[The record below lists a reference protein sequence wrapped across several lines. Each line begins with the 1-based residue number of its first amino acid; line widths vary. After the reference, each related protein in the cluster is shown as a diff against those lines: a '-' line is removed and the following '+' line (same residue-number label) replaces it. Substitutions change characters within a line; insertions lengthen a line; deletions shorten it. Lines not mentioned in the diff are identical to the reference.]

1 MNSPLVVRDKK
12 IGGCETFIIAEI
24 GSNHNQSLSLA
35 YESIDAA
42 VECGAD
48 AVKFQ
53 SLNVDQ
59 LYYQP
64 SESIRALHKKIDLDE
79 KWHWL
84 LDEYCRKKGIIF
96 FSAPTYL
103 GAVDILEEINVPL
116 YKLASAQ
123 IGTFPQIVEKVAK
136 TGKPIILSTGIVT
149 NSELKEVINL
159 IEKHDNHK
167 TIILHC
173 NSIYPTPYDK
183 VFLPVM
189 ASLKKEYE
197 CIVGF
202 SDHTL
207 DIFVPLAAVAMGAK
221 VIEKHFALDR
231 NLPVPDASFSLEP
244 TDFKR
249 MVDGIRAIDKS
260 MSSNERINLQEEEFQ
275 FKEAIRT
282 RLVSNK
288 KLTKGE
294 VVRLEDFRY
303 LRHSEGIDC
312 RDLGRYIECRAI
324 YRKDIEANKI
334 IYDLDLMVLSPK

>member
-1 MNSPLVVRDKK
+1 MNSQIVVRDKT
-12 IGGCETFIIAEI
+12 IGGCETFVIAEI

-53 SLNVDQ
+53 SINIDQ

-64 SESIRALHKKIDLDE
+64 SESTRALHKKIDLDE

-84 LDEYCRKKGIIF
+84 LDDYCRKKGIIF

-123 IGTFPQIVEKVAK
+123 IGTFPQVVEKVAK

-149 NSELKEVINL
+149 RTELKDVISL
-159 IEKHDNHK
+159 IQRHDNQK
-167 TIILHC
+167 IVILHC
-173 NSIYPTPYDK
+173 NSIYPTTYDR

-189 ASLKKEYE
+189 ADMKKEYE

-221 VIEKHFALDR
+221 VIEKHFALDC
-231 NLPVPDASFSLEP
+231 NLSVPDASFSLEP
-244 TDFKR
+244 TDFKK
-249 MVDGIRAIDKS
+249 MVEGIRAIDKS
-260 MSSNERINLQEEEFQ
+260 IARNERQNLQEAESQ

-288 KLTKGE
+288 MLKKGE
-294 VVRLEDFRY
+294 VVRLEDFRF

-312 RDLGRYIECRAI
+312 RELGRYLESRAV
-324 YRKDIEANKI
+324 YSKDIEVNKI
-334 IYDLDLMVLSPK
+334 IYDSDMLVTFSK

>member
-1 MNSPLVVRDKK
+1 MNSQIVVRDKT
-12 IGGCETFIIAEI
+12 IGGCETFVIAEI

-53 SLNVDQ
+53 SINIDQ

-64 SESIRALHKKIDLDE
+64 SESTRALHKKIDLNE

-149 NSELKEVINL
+149 KSELKGVINL
-159 IEKHDNHK
+159 IQKHDNHK

-189 ASLKKEYE
+189 ANLKKEYE

-207 DIFVPLAAVAMGAK
+207 DIFVPLAAAAMGAK

-249 MVDGIRAIDKS
+249 MVEGIRAIDRS
-260 MSSNERINLQEEEFQ
+260 MASNERLNLQEAESQ

-288 KLTKGE
+288 NLKKGDTLK
-294 VVRLEDFRY
+294 LEDFRF
-303 LRHSEGIDC
+303 LRHPEGIDC
-312 RDLGRYIECRAI
+312 RQLDRYIESRAV
-324 YRKDIEANKI
+324 YRKDIEENKI
-334 IYDLDLMVLSPK
+334 IYDTDLMVTSAK

>member
-1 MNSPLVVRDKK
+1 MNSPLFVRDKK

>member
-1 MNSPLVVRDKK
+1 MKGPIVVKDKT
-12 IGGCETFIIAEI
+12 IGGRETFVIAEI

-42 VECGAD
+42 AECGAD

-53 SLNVDQ
+53 SIRIDQ

-64 SESIRALHKKIDLDE
+64 SKSTRVLHKKIDLDE

-84 LDEYCRKKGIIF
+84 LDDYCRKKDIIF
-96 FSAPTYL
+96 FSTPTYL

-123 IGTFPQIVEKVAK
+123 VGTFPQILEKVAK

-149 NSELKEVINL
+149 RAELKDVMMRIQ
-159 IEKHDNHK
+159 KYGNHN
-167 TIILHC
+167 TIVLHC

-189 ASLKKEYE
+189 ADLRKEYE
-197 CIVGF
+197 GIVGF

-207 DIFVPLAAVAMGAK
+207 DIFVPIGAVAMGAK

-231 NLPVPDASFSLEP
+231 NLPVPDAAFSLEP
-244 TDFKR
+244 ADFKK
-249 MVDGIRAIDKS
+249 MVEGIRAIEKS
-260 MSSNERINLQEEEFQ
+260 MVGDKRDTLQEGESL

-288 KLTKGE
+288 VLRKGE
-294 VVRLEDFRY
+294 EVRSHDFRF
-303 LRHSEGIDC
+303 LRYSEGVDC
-312 RDLGRYIECRAI
+312 RDLWQYLRSGARYS
-324 YRKDIEANKI
+324 KDIEANKI
-334 IYDLDLMVLSPK
+334 IYDADLKVDFSR

>member
-1 MNSPLVVRDKK
+1 MNSHITVRDKM
-12 IGGCETFIIAEI
+12 IGGCETFVIAEI
-24 GSNHNQSLSLA
+24 GSNHNQSLSMA

-42 VECGAD
+42 LECGAD

-53 SLNVDQ
+53 SINIDQ

-64 SESIRALHKKIDLDE
+64 SKSTRALHKKIDLDE

-84 LDEYCRKKGIIF
+84 LDDYCRKKGIIF

-123 IGTFPQIVEKVAK
+123 IGTFPQMVEKVAK

-149 NSELKEVINL
+149 RGELKGVVNL
-159 IEKHDNHK
+159 IQKHNNHK
-167 TIILHC
+167 IVILHC
-173 NSIYPTPYDK
+173 NSIYPTPYDR
-183 VFLPVM
+183 VFLPVI
-189 ASLKKEYE
+189 ADLKKEYE
-197 CIVGF
+197 CTVGF

-207 DIFVPLAAVAMGAK
+207 GIFVPLAAVAMGAK
-221 VIEKHFALDR
+221 VIEKHFALNR
-231 NLPVPDASFSLEP
+231 NLLVPDASFSLEP

-249 MVDGIRAIDKS
+249 MVEGIRAIDQS
-260 MSSNERINLQEEEFQ
+260 IASNERQNLQEAESR

-288 KLTKGE
+288 NLKKGGI
-294 VVRLEDFRY
+294 VRLEDFKF
-303 LRHSEGIDC
+303 LRHPEGIDC
-312 RDLGRYIECRAI
+312 RDLSQHIKNRAI
-324 YRKDIEANKI
+324 YGKDIEANKI
-334 IYDLDLMVLSPK
+334 IYDGDLVVTSPK